1 MNAQPNYSRMPGPG
15 DLPGDNTNPNS
26 PDYVAPAFD
35 ETEAMWSVAKSM
47 DPDDVAEILSDL
59 ADTAGLLATL
69 QKAPGLTSTQHHCLE
84 MLAHHARQLSA
95 KREREYHVLNGA
107 DR

>member
-1 MNAQPNYSRMPGPG
+1 VNARPDYSRMPGPG

-26 PDYVAPAFD
+26 PDYVEPAFD
-35 ETEAMWSVAKSM
+35 ESEAMWSVAKSM
-47 DPDDVAEILSDL
+47 DPDDVAEILIDL

-69 QKAPGLTSTQHHCLE
+69 QKAPGLTSTQHHRLE
-84 MLAHHARQLSA
+84 MLAHHARQMGA
-95 KREREYHVLNGA
+95 KRDREYRVLNGG